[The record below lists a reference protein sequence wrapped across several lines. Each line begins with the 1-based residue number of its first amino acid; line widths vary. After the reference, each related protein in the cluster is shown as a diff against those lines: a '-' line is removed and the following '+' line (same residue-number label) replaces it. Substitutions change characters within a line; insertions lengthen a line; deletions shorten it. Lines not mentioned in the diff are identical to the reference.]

1 MQGKLHCMRQ
11 SAKCSKRSTK
21 CEVSRLEKMKL
32 DEIFREKF
40 SDLKLRDKLLLAFHM
55 VSTVIKYKM
64 LCHMQAMW

>member
-1 MQGKLHCMRQ
+1 M
-11 SAKCSKRSTK
+11 
-21 CEVSRLEKMKL
+21 EKMKL